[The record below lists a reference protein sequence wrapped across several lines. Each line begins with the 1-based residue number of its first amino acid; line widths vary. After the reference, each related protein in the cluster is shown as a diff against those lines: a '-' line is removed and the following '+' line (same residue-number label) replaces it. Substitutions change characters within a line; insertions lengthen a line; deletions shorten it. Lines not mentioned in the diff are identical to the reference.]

1 MMAAFL
7 ESVYENMNTYAYHLQ
22 FLLSVFHSLIRG
34 IKCHL

>member
-7 ESVYENMNTYAYHLQ
+7 ESIYGNTSTFAYHLQ
-22 FLLSVFHSLIRG
+22 FLLSVFHSLIRE